1 MDQSYA
7 PPGWA
12 GGSLNKSAME
22 RLVGNLVGNELTL
35 IGIIS
40 KIEIELQPSGST
52 TLMPISR
59 TNRCLQKAARAAA
72 RSDREISEIPFQR
85 FLKAMQAKP

>member
-1 MDQSYA
+1 
-7 PPGWA
+7 
-12 GGSLNKSAME
+12 ME

-40 KIEIELQPSGST
+40 KIEIELQPSGSA

-72 RSDREISEIPFQR
+72 KIGS
-85 FLKAMQAKP
+85 

>member
-7 PPGWA
+7 PFGWA

-35 IGIIS
+35 IGMII
-40 KIEIELQPSGST
+40 KRT
-52 TLMPISR
+52 TKATARLRYLVYDTECNAASR
-59 TNRCLQKAARAAA
+59 R
-72 RSDREISEIPFQR
+72 
-85 FLKAMQAKP
+85 